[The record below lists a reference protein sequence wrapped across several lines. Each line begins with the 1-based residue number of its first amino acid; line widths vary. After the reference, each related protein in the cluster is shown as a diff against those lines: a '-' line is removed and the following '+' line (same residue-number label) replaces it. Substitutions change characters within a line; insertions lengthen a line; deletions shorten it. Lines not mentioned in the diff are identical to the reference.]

1 MACLAALIDRSKLVS
16 FILVQRQ
23 WMMWMTIFHTIY
35 SLFIVASTVRIV
47 KLVRWMPLCFES
59 LDAVADVLAM

>member
-1 MACLAALIDRSKLVS
+1 
-16 FILVQRQ
+16 
-23 WMMWMTIFHTIY
+23 MTIFHTIY

-47 KLVRWMPLCFES
+47 KLVRLMPLCFES